1 MHKSTFI
8 LMAAALIIIGGCPLD
23 PKNIGTPDSASEATE
38 GTNTSTGTS
47 ASPTET
53 SPGPDDTSTTSEPG
67 DPDSGDSDTSTTS
80 EPGDT
85 DTDTDTDTGDEG
97 LCPAADPAT
106 AASYT
111 VVLDA
116 WPGQSDAAH
125 DVERS
130 CMVDAV
136 SSDGTVVTTKLTCDV
151 DGVPLGAQF
160 EVSAAPEGEVDW
172 SVGQAVTLRAYR
184 FKDEFGQEIDLQ
196 VTLLDDPTALLVHGQ
211 DWWGDNV
218 PPTQMLG
225 PILRERTSSCIGPAG
240 MDELSFGF
248 YYSLIMVS
256 IVFILSG
263 HRGALPIDPTHV
275 YAIDLAHS
283 SEGPEP
289 HGSEH
294 SLIRR
299 VKGG

>member
-1 MHKSTFI
+1 MHKHTFI
-8 LMAAALIIIGGCPLD
+8 PMAAALITIGACQLD
-23 PKNIGTPDSASEATE
+23 PKNIGTPDSTSETME
-38 GTNTSTGTS
+38 GTDTSTGTT

-53 SPGPDDTSTTSEPG
+53 SPDPDDSDSGESGATDTSTTSEP
-67 DPDSGDSDTSTTS
+67 
-80 EPGDT
+80 E
-85 DTDTDTDTGDEG
+85 DTDTDTGEEG
-97 LCPAADPAT
+97 SCPAADPAT
-106 AASYT
+106 AASYK
-111 VVLDA
+111 VMLNG
-116 WPGQSDAAH
+116 WPGQSDEEH

-136 SSDGTVVTTKLTCDV
+136 SSGGTVVTTKLTCDV

-184 FKDEFGQEIDLQ
+184 FNDEFGQEIDLQ

-218 PPTQMLG
+218 PTTQMIG
-225 PILRERTSSCIGPAG
+225 PILRERTGSCIGPAG
-240 MDELSFGF
+240 VDEALFELTYSFMMGAN
-248 YYSLIMVS
+248 VS
-256 IVFILSG
+256 IMSG